1 MAEPIRQ
8 ITTTTKKPSSAG
20 YDPYDLLFTASNPDD
35 IFSEFIFGEGSAAP
49 TEGMQAD
56 DIIEAIRL
64 NEVNPKTLS
73 PELKKL
79 VKNRLVT
86 QGVSE
91 ADASKLV
98 GDDTT
103 TFYDMENALALG
115 AAKEAGLDFGGPFGA
130 PLPSL
135 GLTEQ
140 TDEEV
145 LASIVAAAPSGT
157 PLGKLSNEDLIDR
170 YKEAVASLEYVQGQP
185 RTLPGTGTYTKE
197 GQDYLD
203 EVFGDISDAKKEVA
217 KYVDEINA
225 RGLDFP
231 KEDTPYGGKVGTVIG
246 PQGATT
252 TVVWGDEAPNIP
264 GTDTGIYTGSYRI
277 PGGIIVDTGVSTG
290 IPVLDDIIKA
300 GTGQEV
306 GGEVTITDVGL
317 EEIARRTGIPVDDI
331 AEILKNTGLTPSA
344 GGTQQTQTAAQTGGA
359 TTQTRSQTGGAEED
373 TEGGGPFTAPV
384 TVAAG
389 TNALEELLKI
399 LRGDSNGSS
408 STGADTVDSG
418 STTDTVTTGATTD
431 TTTTTSN
438 LPTVDTVTPVDGALS
453 TPSDITIDTPA
464 DIIAGGG
471 PDTLTTGPSDIVTNG
486 GGATLKAGT
495 PGDMAAVVNDSL
507 VSGPSDTTIEAG
519 STIQT
524 GGGGGF
530 GMPTETPSVTGQGL
544 TGVSTEKA
552 GVADI
557 GDPYQ
562 LSASLYENIMRIL
575 QQDRENRRDDRNRA
589 RTYYGGGSVR
599 ASDRID
605 EIARIIRG

>member
-1 MAEPIRQ
+1 MARPAPADIPEIYAQQPQPGFDPFGDLKVLRDIQ
-8 ITTTTKKPSSAG
+8 PGADIFANGFDAGLGSFNFAPVVPTTTVSGPTTSKIGLTPEQLAELS
-20 YDPYDLLFTASNPDD
+20 DEELEELFDLEKGVLDAKYQASRP
-35 IFSEFIFGEGSAAP
+35 E
-49 TEGMQAD
+49 T
-56 DIIEAIRL
+56 IR
-64 NEVNPKTLS
+64 
-73 PELKKL
+73 
-79 VKNRLVT
+79 
-86 QGVSE
+86 
-91 ADASKLV
+91 
-98 GDDTT
+98 DTT
-103 TFYDMENALALG
+103 
-115 AAKEAGLDFGGPFGA
+115 
-130 PLPSL
+130 
-135 GLTEQ
+135 
-140 TDEEV
+140 
-145 LASIVAAAPSGT
+145 
-157 PLGKLSNEDLIDR
+157 KLNRIFE
-170 YKEAVASLEYVQGQP
+170 
-185 RTLPGTGTYTKE
+185 
-197 GQDYLD
+197 
-203 EVFGDISDAKKEVA
+203 DISQQKDFLADIRAEF
-217 KYVDEINA
+217 ES
-225 RGLDFP
+225 RGLKIPVDP
-231 KEDTPYGGKVGTVIG
+231 TPYGGQTGIVFGPRSVTGTV
-246 PQGATT
+246 
-252 TVVWGDEAPNIP
+252 VFGDEPIYMPNQ
-264 GTDTGIYTGSYRI
+264 DTGIYTGSYKI

-290 IPVLDDIIKA
+290 SAVLDDIIK
-300 GTGQEV
+300 GGVGQEV

-418 STTDTVTTGATTD
+418 STTDTVTTNGGATTD

-438 LPTVDTVTPVDGALS
+438 LPTVDTVTSVDGALS

-530 GMPTETPSVTGQGL
+530 GMPTETPSATGQGL